1 MTDRTEAGECK
12 KKIYHIIGDI
22 ERQNVKVNLREW
34 LTISAKR
41 RDSQKKRKE
50 NEESK
55 MVKKC
60 EEKRKLEK

>member
-41 RDSQKKRKE
+41 RDSQKKE
-50 NEESK
+50 
-55 MVKKC
+55 KKT
-60 EEKRKLEK
+60 RRVRW